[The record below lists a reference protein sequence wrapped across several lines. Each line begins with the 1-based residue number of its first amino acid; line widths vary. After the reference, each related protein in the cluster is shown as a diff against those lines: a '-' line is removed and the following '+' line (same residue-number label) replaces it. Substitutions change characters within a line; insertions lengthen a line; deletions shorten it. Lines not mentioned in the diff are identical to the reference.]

1 MQQGLGE
8 FIAAH
13 RGRVGLVSLTAPLI
27 SNLSVWGNIALVP
40 QYHQNKPEREAR
52 AETLGL
58 LGRFG
63 MEQVAERRNAGLTAE
78 ERFCTMLLRAAMVAN
93 AVLVLD
99 RPFSILTTVRAG
111 HSLADALRK
120 VDDLI
125 AETHIFDYSWETER
139 YGGLDVAAD

>member
-13 RGRVGLVSLTAPLI
+13 RGRVGLVSLSAPLI
-27 SNLSVWGNIALVP
+27 SNLSVWGNIALIP
-40 QYHQNKPEREAR
+40 QYHQNMPEREAK

-58 LGRFG
+58 LRRFG
-63 MEQVAERRNAGLTAE
+63 MEPVAERRNPALTAE
-78 ERFCTMLLRAAMVAN
+78 ERFCTLLLRAAMVGD
-93 AVLVLD
+93 AVVVLD
-99 RPFSILTTVRAG
+99 RPFSILTAVRSER
-111 HSLADALRK
+111 SLVDALRK

-125 AETHIFDYSWETER
+125 AEAHIFDYSWSRER